1 MSGLDFGSMQTAVQ
15 TAMSYWLGA
24 LSEPVLIIGRDEMA
38 RAAADGAIVWD
49 VRPAEEIGR
58 NRGDGLPSGSLTLGD
73 VGWLLADNSG
83 GNLIPAAVIEDT
95 LGRWGIQRGRAVVIY
110 SERHAVDAFVA
121 LRALRSIGI
130 GDAQVCLGDAAAVE
144 TASSGTWNRRPDGST
159 AVSRPAANAA
169 SADPRRA
176 AKGRLSH
183 SLGQPA

>member
-1 MSGLDFGSMQTAVQ
+1 MSGLDFGSMQTAVR

-24 LSEPVLIIGRDEMA
+24 LSEPVLIIGRDEMI
-38 RAAADGAIVWD
+38 RAAADGAVIWD
-49 VRPAEEIGR
+49 VRPADEVER
-58 NRGDGLPSGSLTLGD
+58 NRADGPPSGALTLGD

-83 GNLIPAAVIEDT
+83 GNLIPAAVIEDS
-95 LGRWGIQRGRAVVIY
+95 LGRSGIQRGRAVVIY

-144 TASSGTWNRRPDGST
+144 TTTTGTRNRGPDGSR
-159 AVSRPAANAA
+159 AGPRPGATTA

-176 AKGRLSH
+176 AKGRLSQP
-183 SLGQPA
+183 LGQPA

>member
-1 MSGLDFGSMQTAVQ
+1 MSGLDFASMQTAVQ

-24 LSEPVLIIGRDEMA
+24 LSEPVLIIGRDEMT
-38 RAAADGAIVWD
+38 RAAADGAIIWD
-49 VRPAEEIGR
+49 VRPAEEVER
-58 NRGDGLPSGSLTLGD
+58 NRADGPLSGALTLGD

-95 LGRWGIQRGRAVVIY
+95 LGRSGIQRGRAVVIY

-144 TASSGTWNRRPDGST
+144 TASTVTWNRRSDGSQ
-159 AVSRPAANAA
+159 AAPRPGATAA
-169 SADPRRA
+169 SADPSRA
-176 AKGRLSH
+176 VRLGQP
-183 SLGQPA
+183 LGQPA